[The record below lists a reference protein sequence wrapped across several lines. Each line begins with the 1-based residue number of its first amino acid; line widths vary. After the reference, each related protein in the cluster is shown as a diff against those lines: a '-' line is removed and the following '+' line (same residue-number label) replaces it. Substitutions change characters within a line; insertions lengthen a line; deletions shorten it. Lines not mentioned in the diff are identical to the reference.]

1 MRPPPRDHRV
11 AADPNSA
18 LSSEGPIRGV
28 HQTRP
33 ELRMEEMYSLV
44 LTRSM
49 DWAGR
54 PGVARWPGAER
65 LVPSASAISP
75 QASSHPSLLES
86 QRDDPAQTADN
97 APRSP
102 YPQGGRVRS
111 DWVAAFRRIRWP
123 LCLGFRTMVADHRS
137 PCFGNS

>member
-102 YPQGGRVRS
+102 LSTGWPRSLGLGGRLPS
-111 DWVAAFRRIRWP
+111 DSVAALPRIPHNGCRPPISMFRK
-123 LCLGFRTMVADHRS
+123 
-137 PCFGNS
+137 